1 MASSNNKVL
10 NKTSSLINLD
20 RIFKYSV
27 QPELNNEY
35 KTCCIL
41 LDVNNPANLE
51 TVMSKLI
58 KQTISAQIRT
68 VLANTESGFKNNK
81 ITESMLTL
89 ELGIP
94 VPHMMNFIFL
104 RYDSGLIDTRS
115 LYKFLESLREL
126 GGHIYY
132 SLSKNELR
140 NFNFIMPGL
149 KVTKYLFCVLEGFLM
164 AMYAFKKY
172 KSTKQ
177 AKIPEFKDQVLNSVK
192 VKGGVRILLKGG
204 ATKKARIHPIIKS
217 ANPNNYAINIIY
229 HGVSVSKIK
238 GLMLDI
244 GQLVTIMKSIY
255 MCRDLINEPGN
266 ILTTSSITTI
276 IPKMVKDYK
285 VPLDI
290 KILTATD
297 CKKQGMGLLVA
308 VGSGSD
314 AERQSGL
321 VILTYNGGGRTKRN
335 NPAKSFCLI
344 GKGITQDT
352 GGYSLKDVDDI
363 VDMKSDKSGACIMLA
378 TIMCCA
384 RLQLPVNIVAM
395 LPLAQNSIGPS
406 AMVPGDIVTA
416 YNGLTVEITDPD
428 AEGRLILADCIAY
441 AVDKYPGHQI
451 IDMATLTFEQEAVS
465 CKKYSTL
472 IEVNS
477 ADIADKLVIAG
488 EIEGERIVK
497 MPFIQDFEDA
507 VSSDVADLKNS
518 ASTCQGDIYPSA
530 MFMASF
536 LKPDSRWIHI
546 DLGGNTFKVDADY
559 LEPGALASGV
569 GVKLLMNLM
578 LGA

>member
-1 MASSNNKVL
+1 MTSSNTKLL
-10 NKTSSLINLD
+10 NKSSSINLD

-27 QPELNNEY
+27 QPELNIEY
-35 KTCCIL
+35 KTTCIL
-41 LDVNNPANLE
+41 LDVNNPVKLE

-58 KQTISAQIRT
+58 NQPLSTQIKT
-68 VLANTESGFKNNK
+68 ALANTESGFKANK

-89 ELGIP
+89 ELQNP
-94 VPHMMNFIFL
+94 VPHMMNFVFL
-104 RYDSGLIDTRS
+104 KYDTGLINKRS
-115 LYKFLESLREL
+115 LYRFLESLREL

-140 NFNFIMPGL
+140 NFNFVMLAGI
-149 KVTKYLFCVLEGFLM
+149 KIAKYVLCVLEGFLM
-164 AMYAFKKY
+164 AMYSFKKY
-172 KSTKQ
+172 KSAKQ
-177 AKIPEFKDQVLNSVK
+177 NKIPEFKDQVLNSVK
-192 VKGGVRILLKGG
+192 GSMHRLLKGG
-204 ATKKARIHPIIKS
+204 ATKKARMHPVIKS
-217 ANPNNYAINIIY
+217 TNPNNYAINIVFS
-229 HGVSVSKIK
+229 GASESKIK
-238 GLMLDI
+238 GFMLDI
-244 GQLVTIMKSIY
+244 GRLVTIMKSIY

-266 ILTTSSITTI
+266 ILTTSSITNI
-276 IPKMVKDYK
+276 IPKMVKDYN

-290 KILTATD
+290 KILTAAD
-297 CKKQGMGLLVA
+297 CKKLGMGLLVA

-321 VILTYNGGGRTKRN
+321 VILTYNGVAKN
-335 NPAKSFCLI
+335 SSAKSFCLI

-352 GGYSLKDVDDI
+352 GGYSLKDVGDI
-363 VDMKSDKSGACIMLA
+363 VEMKSDKSGACIMLA

-465 CKKYSTL
+465 CKKFSTL

-477 ADIADKLVIAG
+477 ADVADKLVIAG

-507 VSSDVADLKNS
+507 VASDVADLKNS

-536 LKPDSRWIHI
+536 LKADSRWIHI

-578 LGA
+578 LDT

>member
-1 MASSNNKVL
+1 MTSNNTKLSNKSSNV
-10 NKTSSLINLD
+10 INLD

-27 QPELNNEY
+27 RPELDVEY
-35 KTCCIL
+35 KTTCIL
-41 LDVNNPANLE
+41 LDVNNPVNLE
-51 TVMSKLI
+51 SYMSKLI
-58 KQTISAQIRT
+58 KQPLSAQIKT
-68 VLANTESGFKNNK
+68 ALVDMAIGFKNNK
-81 ITESMLTL
+81 LTESMLTL
-89 ELGIP
+89 ELGNPIQ
-94 VPHMMNFIFL
+94 HMMNFIFL
-104 RYDSGLIDTRS
+104 KFDSGLINTRS
-115 LYKFLESLREL
+115 LYRFLESLREL

-140 NFNFIMPGL
+140 NFNFIMPAGI
-149 KVTKYLFCVLEGFLM
+149 KVAKYLLCVLEGFLM
-164 AMYAFKKY
+164 AMYSFKKY
-172 KSTKQ
+172 KSVGKP
-177 AKIPEFKDQVLNSVK
+177 KVPEFKDQVLNSVK
-192 VKGGVRILLKGG
+192 LGKGGLRILLKGG
-204 ATKKARIHPIIKS
+204 ATKKARMHPVIKS
-217 ANPNNYAINIIY
+217 ANPNNYAVNIVY
-229 HGVSVSKIK
+229 PGSNESKIK
-238 GLMLDI
+238 SLMLDI
-244 GQLVTIMKSIY
+244 GRLVTIMKSIY

-266 ILTTSSITTI
+266 ILTTSSITNI
-276 IPKMVKDYK
+276 IPKMIKDYN

-290 KILTATD
+290 KILTAAD
-297 CKKQGMGLLVA
+297 CKKLGMGLLVA

-321 VILTYNGGGRTKRN
+321 VILTYNGRGG
-335 NPAKSFCLI
+335 ADKSFCLI

-395 LPLAQNSIGPS
+395 LPMAQNSIGPS

-441 AVDKYPGHQI
+441 AVDKYPSYQI

-465 CKKYSTL
+465 CKKFSTL

-477 ADIADKLVIAG
+477 ADVADKLIIAG

-507 VSSDVADLKNS
+507 VASDVADLKNS

-546 DLGGNTFKVDADY
+546 DLGGNTFKVDAGY

-578 LGA
+578 LDV